1 MEDRKYTAVYISDED
16 AELLEELAELDNTDQ
31 AVIVHTL
38 LEWYREFYKF
48 IDKVAEINEK
58 RNAD

>member
-1 MEDRKYTAVYISDED
+1 MEDRKYSRIHIFDED
-16 AELLEELAELDNTDQ
+16 AEMLERMAELNNTDQ
-31 AVIVHTL
+31 AVIVHIL

-48 IDKVAEINEK
+48 IDTVAEINEK